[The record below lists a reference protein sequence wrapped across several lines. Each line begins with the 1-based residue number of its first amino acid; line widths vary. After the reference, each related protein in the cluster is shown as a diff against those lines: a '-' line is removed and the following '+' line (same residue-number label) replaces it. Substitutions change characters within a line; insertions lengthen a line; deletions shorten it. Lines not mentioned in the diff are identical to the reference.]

1 VSARFVVVGAHA
13 EVRESFSTLLADSGY
28 TVLAEAP
35 SVREAIAAAKRERP
49 DVILIDREVPD
60 VEALVSDD
68 TAVVVLAA
76 PMSTLDYEEG
86 AEPVDAPELR
96 LRQVALAAGPGRRV
110 RLVPDD
116 GGRPASE
123 DDSAVLVALKDAFSA
138 LGWSYVEQ
146 QGLPVLLSELEG
158 PLGRWPFYARV
169 AAEHGIVGFYSIC
182 PERVPEERRVD
193 AADFLTWVNHGLA
206 HGNFEL
212 DFENGEVRFKTVM
225 PIAGHEVDLEVV
237 RRLVRANGL
246 AMETYLEDIKALASG
261 QLSRTG

>member
-1 VSARFVVVGAHA
+1 MSARFVVVGAHA

-28 TVLAEAP
+28 SVLAEAA
-35 SVREAIAAAKRERP
+35 SVREAIDAAKRERP

-60 VEALVSDD
+60 VEALVSND
-68 TAVVVLAA
+68 TAVVVLAT
-76 PMSTLDYEEG
+76 PMPTLDYEEG
-86 AEPVDAPELR
+86 AAPVDAPELR
-96 LRQVALAAGPGRRV
+96 LRQLALAAGPGRRV

-123 DDSAVLVALKDAFSA
+123 DDSAVLGALKDAFSE
-138 LGWSYVEQ
+138 LGWPYVEQ

-158 PLGRWPFYARV
+158 PLGCWPFYARV

-206 HGNFEL
+206 QGNFEL
-212 DFENGEVRFKTVM
+212 DFEDGEVRFKTVM
-225 PIAGHEVDLEVV
+225 PIAGKEIDHEVV

-246 AMETYLEDIKALASG
+246 AMETYLEDIKALVSG
-261 QLSRTG
+261 QLSRTA

>member
-13 EVRESFSTLLADSGY
+13 EVRESFSTLLAESGY
-28 TVLAEAP
+28 SVLAEAA
-35 SVREAIAAAKRERP
+35 SVREAIAAAQRERP

-68 TAVVVLAA
+68 IAVVVIAG
-76 PMSTLDYEEG
+76 PMPTLDYEG
-86 AEPVDAPELR
+86 AERVDAPELR
-96 LRQVALAAGPGRRV
+96 LRQLALASGPGRRV

-116 GGRPASE
+116 GARPASK
-123 DDSAVLVALKDAFSA
+123 DDSAVLVALKDAFSQ
-138 LGWSYVEQ
+138 LGWPYVEQ

-158 PLGRWPFYARV
+158 PLGRWTFYARV
-169 AAEHGIVGFYSIC
+169 AAEHGVVGFYSIC

-206 HGNFEL
+206 QGNFEL
-212 DFENGEVRFKTVM
+212 DFDNGEVRFKTVM
-225 PIAGHEVDLEVV
+225 PITGHEIDLEIV

-246 AMETYLEDIKALASG
+246 AVETYLEDIKALASG
-261 QLSRTG
+261 QLSRTA